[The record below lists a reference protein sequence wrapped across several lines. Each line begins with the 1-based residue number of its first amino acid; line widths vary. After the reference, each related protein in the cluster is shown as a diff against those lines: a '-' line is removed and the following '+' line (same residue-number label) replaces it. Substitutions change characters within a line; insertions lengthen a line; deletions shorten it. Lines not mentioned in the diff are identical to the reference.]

1 MAKAAG
7 FNVSLNLLYA
17 LEGALRGER
26 WDELPD
32 DVKLRLEMQANFKDD
47 LAVSERRRQKPR
59 QNDAREIQKFPKLE
73 GRALSRLPLRGTVT
87 TERDPPTRS
96 ASIF

>member
-1 MAKAAG
+1 MHAPSRMRGSVLTFYSDSELHRQCTSNASPSSSDP
-7 FNVSLNLLYA
+7 VLY
-17 LEGALRGER
+17 RSR
-26 WDELPD
+26 
-32 DVKLRLEMQANFKDD
+32 F
-47 LAVSERRRQKPR
+47 RQT
-59 QNDAREIQKFPKLE
+59 FPKLE